1 MKTFIKRALSVIM
14 IGAMSAALLVG
25 CGGKGGNGSGS
36 AWLKVMLRLRWTRE
50 ASAWVRR
57 DCTHYVM
64 RSTYESY
71 YGADIWNM
79 EVEEGKTFGDSLK
92 EMGDTTARPDDSF
105 KQPGRGLRALHW
117 MKRIIKP
124 LRNM

>member
-36 AWLKVMLRLRWTRE
+36 RE

-57 DCTHYVM
+57 DCTLM
-64 RSTYESY
+64 
-71 YGADIWNM
+71 
-79 EVEEGKTFGDSLK
+79 
-92 EMGDTTARPDDSF
+92 
-105 KQPGRGLRALHW
+105 
-117 MKRIIKP
+117 
-124 LRNM
+124 